1 VTAKKTKNKTIEGK
15 TMESEIWMSFQ
26 ASRGANATLF
36 LGIIISIWV
45 AARFS
50 SVMVEKDAPVLGRVL
65 ASVFALTVLL
75 FSWEMTTNIANQW
88 IVHANALAGLGDQA
102 SDIAKGFAAQ
112 YGGDYAT
119 MPNPIGIAFLVSGF
133 LIAFLPLWM
142 SNKK

>member
-1 VTAKKTKNKTIEGK
+1 
-15 TMESEIWMSFQ
+15 MESEIWMSFQ
-26 ASRGANATLF
+26 ASRAANATLF
-36 LGIIISIWV
+36 LGVIISIWV

-50 SVMVEKDAPVLGRVL
+50 SVLVEKDAPVAGRVL
-65 ASVFALTVLL
+65 ASIFALTVLL
-75 FSWEMTTNIANQW
+75 FGWQATTTILNQW

-119 MPNPIGIAFLVSGF
+119 MPHPIGLAFLLSGF
-133 LIAFLPLWM
+133 LIAFLPLWF

>member
-1 VTAKKTKNKTIEGK
+1 
-15 TMESEIWMSFQ
+15 MESEIWMSFQ

-50 SVMVEKDAPVLGRVL
+50 SVMVEKEAPVLGRVL

-75 FSWEMTTNIANQW
+75 FSWEMTTNILNQW
-88 IVHANALAGLGDQA
+88 IVHANALAALGDQA
-102 SDIAKGFAAQ
+102 SDIAKGFVAQ
-112 YGGDYAT
+112 YGGEYAT
-119 MPNPIGIAFLVSGF
+119 KPHPIGMAFLISGF
-133 LIAFLPLWM
+133 LIAFLPLWI

>member
-1 VTAKKTKNKTIEGK
+1 
-15 TMESEIWMSFQ
+15 MEAEIWASFQ
-26 ASRGANATLF
+26 ASRSANATLF

-50 SVMVEKDAPVLGRVL
+50 SVLVEKEAPVLGRIL
-65 ASVFALTVLL
+65 ASIFALSVLL
-75 FSWEMTTNIANQW
+75 FSWQMTTNILNQW

-119 MPNPIGIAFLVSGF
+119 MPNAVGIAFLLSGF

-142 SNKK
+142 SGKK